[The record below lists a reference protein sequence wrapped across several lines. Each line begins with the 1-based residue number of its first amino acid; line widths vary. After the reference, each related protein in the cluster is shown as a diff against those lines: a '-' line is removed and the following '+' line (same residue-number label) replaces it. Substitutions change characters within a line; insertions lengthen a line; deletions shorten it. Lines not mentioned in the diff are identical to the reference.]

1 MKFEGDALIMIK
13 GFAMST
19 KELKE
24 LVTFFKTQGISPTV
38 KEVCN
43 TNMYLSQFKEKYK
56 H

>member
-1 MKFEGDALIMIK
+1 MKFKGDAIIMIK
-13 GFAMST
+13 GIAMNT

-43 TNMYLSQFKEKYK
+43 TNIYLSQFIEKYK